1 MWFAQS
7 AGHTLICRIGTRL
20 CALPLTH
27 VVETLRPLRA
37 TPLAGAPEYVLGVAL
52 IRGIG
57 QPVVDV
63 ARLLGEDDAEITRY
77 VTLRIGERRVAL
89 AVRQVVGTRVLDLDE
104 LQDLPPLLRHV
115 GQDSVR
121 ALGQIDAELLLVL
134 DSARLI
140 PQDEV
145 MLAAAAAE
153 GLPA

>member
-7 AGHTLICRIGTRL
+7 AGHALIFRIGTRL
-20 CALPLTH
+20 CALPLPH
-27 VVETLRPLRA
+27 IVETLRPLRVA
-37 TPLAGAPEYVLGVAL
+37 PLAGAPEHVLGVAL
-52 IRGIG
+52 IRGLA

-63 ARLLGEDDAEITRY
+63 ARLLGEDEAEITRY

-89 AVRQVVGTRVLDLDE
+89 AVGQVVGTRVLHPDE
-104 LQDLPPLLRHV
+104 LQDLPPLLRHA

-134 DSARLI
+134 DGARLI
-140 PQDEV
+140 PDDDV
-145 MLAAAAAE
+145 MQAAVAAQ